1 MYIIVNFLFAIRKSV
16 LKSFFSKFLY
26 VLEYKKRS
34 HHKFKIFHFFTKF
47 WVSEII
53 VKKNIAEIENKK
65 RFYKNKYTFK
75 DGDWF
80 SHNIPVWDI
89 VINRE
94 INTNQELNYLE
105 IGAYEGR
112 SVIHICEQFRL
123 FKITVVDPY
132 IEYKELNKYVKK
144 QNMEQTFNI
153 LKKNLISF
161 QDRTE
166 ILRLTSDKFFEKNK
180 KEFDIIYIDGSHH
193 SKDVKK
199 DFENSIKIIKK
210 NGIIILDDFTW
221 NHYKNINENPIGGI
235 FPVLE
240 NNPHLKIVSA
250 SNQLI
255 IKN

>member
-1 MYIIVNFLFAIRKSV
+1 
-16 LKSFFSKFLY
+16 
-26 VLEYKKRS
+26 
-34 HHKFKIFHFFTKF
+34 
-47 WVSEII
+47 
-53 VKKNIAEIENKK
+53 
-65 RFYKNKYTFK
+65 
-75 DGDWF
+75 
-80 SHNIPVWDI
+80 
-89 VINRE
+89 
-94 INTNQELNYLE
+94 
-105 IGAYEGR
+105 
-112 SVIHICEQFRL
+112 
-123 FKITVVDPY
+123 
-132 IEYKELNKYVKK
+132 
-144 QNMEQTFNI
+144 MEQTFNI

-221 NHYKNINENPIGGI
+221 NHYKNINQNPIGGI